1 MLQLIPDTAKSGQG
15 MMVLRNKRED
25 RRRNK
30 IRIEEYEKD
39 MEKMK
44 NIIPFDKMTIE
55 DLNEIFPETKLG
67 KKKYPYQPH
76 KPTENL

>member
-1 MLQLIPDTAKSGQG
+1 MDAEEKEVKSCAEF
-15 MMVLRNKRED
+15 LSLP
-25 RRRNK
+25 K

-67 KKKYPYQPH
+67 KKKYPYQSH
-76 KPTENL
+76 KPSENL

>member
-1 MLQLIPDTAKSGQG
+1 MDAEEKEVKSCAEF
-15 MMVLRNKRED
+15 LSLSKT
-25 RRRNK
+25 
-30 IRIEEYEKD
+30 RIEEYEKD

-55 DLNEIFPETKLG
+55 DLNEIFPETKLD

>member
-1 MLQLIPDTAKSGQG
+1 MDAEEKEVKSCAEF
-15 MMVLRNKRED
+15 LSLP
-25 RRRNK
+25 K